1 MTALCSGKICTIFPE
16 KGALNFWKA
25 CTIAL
30 EYSDKITTEKKY
42 HLDGIYSAINN
53 TFLTVGLPR
62 IEDGSGALV
71 YRDCG
76 RAKDFSL
83 FGKIVNTLKKQTWFM
98 DNVAVWRLYDSDDS
112 DSPEDFNEEDL
123 LTHYREKQ
131 AMRA

>member
-1 MTALCSGKICTIFPE
+1 MLKMMIRMDD
-16 KGALNFWKA
+16 
-25 CTIAL
+25 
-30 EYSDKITTEKKY
+30 DKITTEKKY
-42 HLDGIYSAINN
+42 HLDGIYSTINN
-53 TFLTVGLPR
+53 TFLTVGLSH

-76 RAKDFSL
+76 RARDFSP
-83 FGKIVNTLKKQTWFM
+83 LKRQTWFM

-112 DSPEDFNEEDL
+112 DSSENFNEEDL

>member
-1 MTALCSGKICTIFPE
+1 MDD
-16 KGALNFWKA
+16 
-25 CTIAL
+25 
-30 EYSDKITTEKKY
+30 DKITTEKKY

-112 DSPEDFNEEDL
+112 NSIPGNNSAVNVSYFRHL
-123 LTHYREKQ
+123 LENICKQ
-131 AMRA
+131 D

>member
-1 MTALCSGKICTIFPE
+1 LAAFPS
-16 KGALNFWKA
+16 
-25 CTIAL
+25 
-30 EYSDKITTEKKY
+30 EYIYLFLFLLFVEAVVPY
-42 HLDGIYSAINN
+42 HLNHVRLQVFQD
-53 TFLTVGLPR
+53 F
-62 IEDGSGALV
+62 
-71 YRDCG
+71 
-76 RAKDFSL
+76 FSL

>member
-1 MTALCSGKICTIFPE
+1 M
-16 KGALNFWKA
+16 
-25 CTIAL
+25 
-30 EYSDKITTEKKY
+30 
-42 HLDGIYSAINN
+42 DGIYSTINN
-53 TFLTVGLPR
+53 TVLTVGLSH

-76 RAKDFSL
+76 RARDFSL
-83 FGKIVNTLKKQTWFM
+83 FGKIVNTLKRQTWFM

-112 DSPEDFNEEDL
+112 DSSENFNEEDL

>member
-1 MTALCSGKICTIFPE
+1 MDD
-16 KGALNFWKA
+16 
-25 CTIAL
+25 
-30 EYSDKITTEKKY
+30 DKITTEKKY

-71 YRDCG
+71 YRDFG
-76 RAKDFSL
+76 RANDFSL
-83 FGKIVNTLKKQTWFM
+83 FGTLFIYLKKLSCVM

>member
-1 MTALCSGKICTIFPE
+1 MLKMMIRMDD
-16 KGALNFWKA
+16 
-25 CTIAL
+25 
-30 EYSDKITTEKKY
+30 DKITTEKKY
-42 HLDGIYSAINN
+42 HLDGIYSTINN
-53 TFLTVGLPR
+53 TFLTVGLSH

-76 RAKDFSL
+76 RARDFSL
-83 FGKIVNTLKKQTWFM
+83 FGKIVNTLKRQTWFM

-112 DSPEDFNEEDL
+112 DRPEDFNEEDL